1 MPLVKRVLIFVLTL
15 IASTM
20 PAALPV
26 RPATKHLVVRQG
38 ENSGQKAS
46 EQKSRV
52 LARPGQR
59 GEMRPGWLD
68 VGISRSGE

>member
-1 MPLVKRVLIFVLTL
+1 MPLAEHVLGFVLTL

-26 RPATKHLVVRQG
+26 RPATKHLVVGQG

-46 EQKSRV
+46 EQKS
-52 LARPGQR
+52 LFSPDPAK
-59 GEMRPGWLD
+59 E
-68 VGISRSGE
+68 ET